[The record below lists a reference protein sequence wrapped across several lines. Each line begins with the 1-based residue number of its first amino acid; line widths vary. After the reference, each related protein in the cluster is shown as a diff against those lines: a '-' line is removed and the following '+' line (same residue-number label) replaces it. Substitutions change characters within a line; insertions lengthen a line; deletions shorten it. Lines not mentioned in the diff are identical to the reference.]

1 VIVDDIDALSIDQLL
16 WLLSPRPDTDDED
29 STQYQGSTQDRGGMQ
44 DGANAS
50 DGERTRRSIRSS
62 TTAYGSPR
70 RSFTR
75 ERDLVLGSDA
85 DMATESSAG
94 SASAHATS
102 GSLFLPTAQPY
113 TAVPRFD
120 GQTMAGIFE
129 HPSLRTRSAFA
140 GAAHRVGALPVFFV
154 GDEVGIDQRESAEDV
169 AHLLAEHH
177 RLIGARLKR
186 HSTFTRM
193 AQVATEYGCPMVN
206 LLTDWAHPTQAIAD
220 LITIV
225 HELGVGP
232 GESLPHVRIAYLGE
246 ANNVAR
252 SLTKGALALGWD
264 ITIAAP
270 EGHQFG
276 VDDVASFANYRSLCG
291 SDARLELTDDPSAAV
306 REANVLYTDV
316 WVSMGAESSAAQV
329 MEEFRGFAI
338 DEALLSIAP
347 DDAFVMHCLPAH
359 RGMEIEGSVIDS
371 ERSVVWDQARNRLVA
386 MERLFRLIGE
396 ED

>member
-1 VIVDDIDALSIDQLL
+1 MIIDDIDALSIDQLL
-16 WLLSPRPDTDDED
+16 WLLSPRPDAEGEAT
-29 STQYQGSTQDRGGMQ
+29 TG
-44 DGANAS
+44 DGV
-50 DGERTRRSIRSS
+50 RTRRSIRSS

-70 RSFTR
+70 RSQMG
-75 ERDLVLGSDA
+75 EHDVVSAPDA
-85 DMATESSAG
+85 DRGPVTSTG
-94 SASAHATS
+94 PNPVQATS
-102 GSLFLPTAQPY
+102 PSLFTPPVEAH

-140 GAAHRVGALPVFFV
+140 GAANRVGALPVFFV

-225 HELGVGP
+225 DQLGVGP
-232 GESLPHVRIAYLGE
+232 GASLPHVRIAYLGE
-246 ANNVAR
+246 ANNVTR
-252 SLTKGALALGWD
+252 SLTKAALALGWD

-316 WVSMGAESSAAQV
+316 WVSMGAKESAAQV
-329 MEEFRGFAI
+329 MDKFRGFAI

-371 ERSVVWDQARNRLVA
+371 ARSVVWAQARNRLVA